1 MEGLNPTR
9 IKVIGVGGGGCNA
22 VNRMYKDGIE
32 GVELFAVNTD
42 IQHLTSLSV
51 PNKIQIGEKLTRGL
65 GAGAKPEIGE
75 QAALEDIDKIREILR
90 NTDMLFIAAGL
101 GGGTGT
107 GAAPVIAETAKEM
120 GILTVAVVT
129 KPFAFEGPKRMQV
142 ALEGLEKLK
151 EVVDTYIVV
160 NNQKLVEIADKNLSI
175 KEAFKMVDD
184 VLSKAVRGI
193 TNIVVTPALINVDFA
208 DVKTVM
214 EKGGLALIGMG
225 EGKGDRRRDYAV
237 EQAVS
242 SPITTFVAKC
252 GIMNYAVEQAVS
264 SPLLE
269 GNSIEGARRLLI
281 TLWVSEDISFK
292 EVEETISRIRE
303 SAHDDALIIFGAI
316 LEEEKENFM
325 RVAVVA
331 TDFENAQAQPQFKVV
346 KKPEPQKEIKKAVP
360 ETIIEPVEPEIDE
373 IPAYLRRKR
382 KI

>member
-1 MEGLNPTR
+1 MEGLSPTR

-32 GVELFAVNTD
+32 GVELFAINTD

-175 KEAFKMVDD
+175 KDAFKMVDD

-193 TNIVVTPALINVDFA
+193 TNIVVTDALINVDFA

-225 EGKGDRRRDYAV
+225 EGKGDGRRDYAV
-237 EQAVS
+237 EQA
-242 SPITTFVAKC
+242 I
-252 GIMNYAVEQAVS
+252 S

-269 GNSIEGARRLLI
+269 RHSIEGARRLLI
-281 TLWVSEDISFK
+281 TLWVSEDVSFE
-292 EVEETISRIRE
+292 EVHETINKIRE
-303 SAHDDALIIFGAI
+303 SAHEDALIIFGAI

-331 TDFENAQAQPQFKVV
+331 TDFENAQTQHQFKVV
-346 KKPEPQKEIKKAVP
+346 KKPEPQKEVKKAVP

-382 KI
+382 KL